1 MYIDIAA
8 VWDFIDSCI
17 CAVWVVAQLWFY
29 GYGALWFYRNTKDEP
44 KKEVDHE

>member
-8 VWDFIDSCI
+8 VCDFIESCI
-17 CAVWVVAQLWFY
+17 CAVLVVARLWFY

-44 KKEVDHE
+44 KKEVAHE

>member
-8 VWDFIDSCI
+8 VAQFILVCI
-17 CAVWVVAQLWFY
+17 FAVFLAVKIWFY

-44 KKEVDHE
+44 KKGEQ